1 MIVFLY
7 NKNTSS
13 RSSQDGH
20 GTGLKNLGCQFES
33 DLRHHAGI
41 AQLVERLLAKEK
53 VAGPNPVSR
62 SFFYSDPEGHLA
74 QLVERF
80 VYIEDVGGPSPSVAT

>member
-1 MIVFLY
+1 MVTALVW
-7 NKNTSS
+7 KTWDVGSS
-13 RSSQDGH
+13 PTF
-20 GTGLKNLGCQFES
+20 GTFSFSYKKIT
-33 DLRHHAGI
+33 AGI

-62 SFFYSDPEGHLA
+62 SFFYPDPEGHLA

>member
-1 MIVFLY
+1 M
-7 NKNTSS
+7 
-13 RSSQDGH
+13 
-20 GTGLKNLGCQFES
+20 
-33 DLRHHAGI
+33 
-41 AQLVERLLAKEK
+41 ERLLAKEK